1 MLSISVSLYTKYL
14 EVVKVSEN
22 GYSANGVNVSQERR
36 IEAIFE
42 AADRGASRQEV
53 LEKIRQAGLTV
64 SEVRDAVRGVMRRKG
79 WA

>member
-1 MLSISVSLYTKYL
+1 MLSISVSLHIKYL

-22 GYSANGVNVSQERR
+22 GYSAHGVNVSQERR

-64 SEVRDAVRGVMRRKG
+64 SEVRDAVRRVMKRKG
-79 WA
+79 WT